1 MKVEYRVTLE
11 SMRRNRRRTR
21 ITIFGVVLCIAML
34 SAIATMM
41 TSYRSAMI
49 EGVIARNGFYHYSFH
64 EISQADIKTLQA
76 DSDVAQAAITYDD
89 KARYGTKDDNAAVQT
104 SEASPSISQNQ
115 YFTI

>member
-49 EGVIARNGFYHYSFH
+49 EGVIARNGFIITASMKYRKRYQNITGRFG
-64 EISQADIKTLQA
+64 
-76 DSDVAQAAITYDD
+76 VAQAAITYD
-89 KARYGTKDDNAAVQT
+89 R
-104 SEASPSISQNQ
+104 
-115 YFTI
+115 

>member
-41 TSYRSAMI
+41 TSFRSA
-49 EGVIARNGFYHYSFH
+49 IACDYTFDHG
-64 EISQADIKTLQA
+64 T
-76 DSDVAQAAITYDD
+76 AI
-89 KARYGTKDDNAAVQT
+89 
-104 SEASPSISQNQ
+104 
-115 YFTI
+115 